1 MGLPR
6 EILMKR
12 IANELETC
20 SDYLNVEIPFDPKES
35 KAFPLSVRIN
45 MVNVPGYVKK
55 DSEIVPENN
64 HSFLLILSEEYGFE
78 RPGAEWL
85 TPIFHP
91 NIMMPEDGGHVCLRT
106 AKVWE
111 FGSTL
116 LSFIKSIEQ
125 LVMAPNPKNPFYTES
140 CMGASEFLMNHES
153 KFEVSISYGGR

>member
-12 IANELETC
+12 IANELQTC
-20 SDYLNVEIPFDPKES
+20 SDYLNAEIPFDPKEA
-35 KAFPLSVRIN
+35 KAFPLSVRID

-55 DSEIVPENN
+55 GPDVFLENN
-64 HSFLLILSEEYGFE
+64 HSFMLILSEEYGFE
-78 RPGAEWL
+78 RPGVEWL

-91 NIMMPEDGGHVCLRT
+91 NIMMPDDGGLVCLRT
-106 AKVWE
+106 ASTWE

-125 LVMAPNPKNPFYTES
+125 LVMAPNPKNPLFTDSCTE
-140 CMGASEFLMNHES
+140 ASKFFMDNES